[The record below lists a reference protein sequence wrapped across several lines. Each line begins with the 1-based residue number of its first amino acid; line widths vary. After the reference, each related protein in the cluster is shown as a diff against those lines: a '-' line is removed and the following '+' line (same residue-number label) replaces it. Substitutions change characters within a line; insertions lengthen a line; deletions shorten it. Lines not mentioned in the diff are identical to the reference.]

1 MEKIQLT
8 KDQYEELLGTGK
20 ITFCG
25 HTIYLIYWQTY
36 YSKVALFVDTRNDEK
51 RIVELKVA

>member
-1 MEKIQLT
+1 MEKIQIT
-8 KDQYEELLGTGK
+8 KDEYEQLLGTGK
-20 ITFCG
+20 ILFCG

-36 YSKVALFVDTRNDEK
+36 YSQVALFVDARNDEK